1 MKPEQFHLCSSVL
14 IKLHSKCDFEM
25 HHILYNN
32 KANEAK
38 ENEKWIKKTL
48 ILQIQNKVG
57 INISVDD
64 FHSIIHNVVF
74 SQKKKTQKNPKR
86 ERFNTIY
93 HSWKGWSMKDAWEQL
108 NALAVP
114 QFVIV
119 IHRAEMHLL
128 MHSNMLHPGR
138 TAQHLDISNTDC
150 SIMTACQGN

>member
-1 MKPEQFHLCSSVL
+1 MISMSPEQFHLCSSVL
-14 IKLHSKCDFEM
+14 IKLCSKCDPEM

-57 INISVDD
+57 INISTDD
-64 FHSIIHNVVF
+64 FCSIIHNVFF
-74 SQKKKTQKNPKR
+74 SHKKETKR

-119 IHRAEMHLL
+119 IHRAKMHLL
-128 MHSNMLHPGR
+128 LHSNMLHPGR
-138 TAQHLDISNTDC
+138 TTQHLDISNTDC
-150 SIMTACQGN
+150 SIMTARQGN

>member
-1 MKPEQFHLCSSVL
+1 MDPEQFRWCSSVL
-14 IKLHSKCDFEM
+14 IKLRSKCDPEM
-25 HHILYNN
+25 QHVLYNN

-57 INISVDD
+57 INISADD
-64 FHSIIHNVVF
+64 FLFIIHNVF
-74 SQKKKTQKNPKR
+74 FPTKKR

-93 HSWKGWSMKDAWEQL
+93 HSWNGWSVKDAWEQL
-108 NALAVP
+108 NGLAVP

-119 IHRAEMHLL
+119 IHRAKMHLL

-138 TAQHLDISNTDC
+138 TTQQLDMSDTDC
-150 SIMTACQGN
+150 NIVTACQSN